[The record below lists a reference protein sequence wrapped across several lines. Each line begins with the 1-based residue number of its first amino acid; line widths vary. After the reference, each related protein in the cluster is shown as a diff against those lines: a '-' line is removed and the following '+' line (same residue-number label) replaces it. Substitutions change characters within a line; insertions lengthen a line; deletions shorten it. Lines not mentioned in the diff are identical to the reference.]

1 LVNTPTP
8 GVKGLTA
15 TKAAGAMLR
24 FTQPVVAVGV
34 DAEAVLSIFNIFV
47 MVSAQIFCLSARIFC
62 VAAFVEVVCN
72 VYCMGAM
79 QA

>member
-1 LVNTPTP
+1 LLLFAAAVWVP
-8 GVKGLTA
+8 VA
-15 TKAAGAMLR
+15 TKAAGARLR
-24 FTQPVVAVGV
+24 FTQPSVLVGV